1 MKDILWLIQKTLS
14 VLLKNKKS
22 LLIIISLP
30 IIGTLLSFSIYGNV
44 GQGTLNIGVINKENQ
59 SIANDTV
66 KFLEGLNHVN
76 VSMVK
81 ESEVEDKLTSK
92 KLDGVITLESGFS
105 ESVREGKPSHI
116 GISSIKGEQVT
127 AFIKSYLYNYIDN
140 IASISKVAGTDQSA
154 FDTMYA
160 GYQKGSFKVKTAT
173 LEDTSKNKD
182 MTNQTMGYLIMF
194 MLFSAANLSGYIL
207 KEKENRT
214 YFRLLSTP
222 IDGKKFILSNVG
234 VNMMILTVQIM
245 ITILFLTNV
254 FHTNINM
261 PFIVMIGVLMI
272 FALVAVGM
280 SLVIVAFSKNSAS
293 ANTMQNMV
301 IVPTCLLAGCYFP
314 YDIMPKS
321 VQKVADFLPQRWLL
335 DTVSKLQ
342 QGIPFS
348 ELYLN
353 ILILF
358 AFAIAFFLIAIYKF
372 GRNNDARNFV

>member
-30 IIGTLLSFSIYGNV
+30 IIGTLISFSIYGNV
-44 GQGTLNIGVINKENQ
+44 GQGTLNIGIVNKESQ
-59 SIANDTV
+59 PIANDTV

-76 VSMVK
+76 VSKIK

-92 KLDGVITLESGFS
+92 KIDGVITLDSGFS
-105 ESVREGKPSHI
+105 ASVREGKPDHI
-116 GISSIKGEQVT
+116 EISSIKGDQVT
-127 AFIKSYLYNYIDN
+127 VFIKSYLYNYVDN
-140 IASISKVAGTDQSA
+140 VAAISKVAGADQST
-154 FDTMYA
+154 FNSMYA
-160 GYQKGSFKVKTAT
+160 GYQKSSFKVKSET

-194 MLFSAANLSGYIL
+194 MLFSAVNLSGFIL

-222 IDGKKFILSNVG
+222 IDGKKFILSNVA
-234 VNMMILTVQIM
+234 VNMMILTVQIVIAVFFM
-245 ITILFLTNV
+245 TNV

-272 FALVAVGM
+272 FALIAIGL
-280 SLVIVAFSKNSAS
+280 SLIIVSFSKNSAAS
-293 ANTMQNMV
+293 NAMQNIV

-314 YDIMPKS
+314 YDIMPS
-321 VQKVADFLPQRWLL
+321 AVQKVANFLPQRWLL
-335 DTVSKLQ
+335 DTISKLQ

-353 ILILF
+353 ILILC
-358 AFAIAFFLIAIYKF
+358 AFAMAFFLIAIYKF

>member
-30 IIGTLLSFSIYGNV
+30 IIGTLISFSIYGNV
-44 GQGTLNIGVINKENQ
+44 GQGTLNIGIVNKENEP
-59 SIANDTV
+59 IANDTI

-76 VSMVK
+76 VSKVK

-92 KLDGVITLESGFS
+92 KLDGVITLDSGFS
-105 ESVREGKPSHI
+105 TSVREGKPNHI
-116 GISSIKGEQVT
+116 EIASIKGDQVT
-127 AFIKSYLYNYIDN
+127 VFIKSYLYNYIDN
-140 IASISKVAGTDQSA
+140 IAAISKVAGTDQST
-154 FDTMYA
+154 FNSMYA
-160 GYQKGSFKVKTAT
+160 GYQKSSFKVKSET

-194 MLFSAANLSGYIL
+194 MLFSAVNLSGFIL

-222 IDGKKFILSNVG
+222 IDGKKFILSNVA
-234 VNMMILTVQIM
+234 VNMMILILQIV
-245 ITILFLTNV
+245 IAVLFMTNV

-272 FALVAVGM
+272 FALIAVGL
-280 SLVIVAFSKNSAS
+280 SLVIVSFSKSSAAS
-293 ANTMQNMV
+293 NAMQNIV

-314 YDIMPKS
+314 YDIMPKA

-335 DTVSKLQ
+335 DTIAKLQ

-348 ELYLN
+348 ELYVN

-358 AFAIAFFLIAIYKF
+358 AFAVAFFLIAIYKF

>member
-127 AFIKSYLYNYIDN
+127 AFIKSYVYSYIDN

-160 GYQKGSFKVKTAT
+160 GYQKSSFKVKTET

-314 YDIMPKS
+314 YDIMPKA

>member
-30 IIGTLLSFSIYGNV
+30 IIGTLISFSIYGNV
-44 GQGTLNIGVINKENQ
+44 GQGTLNIGIVNKENEP
-59 SIANDTV
+59 IANDTIN
-66 KFLEGLNHVN
+66 FLEGLNHVN
-76 VSMVK
+76 VSKVK

-92 KLDGVITLESGFS
+92 KLDGVITLDSGFS
-105 ESVREGKPSHI
+105 TSVREGKPNHI
-116 GISSIKGEQVT
+116 EIASIKGDQVT
-127 AFIKSYLYNYIDN
+127 VFIKSYLYNYIDN
-140 IASISKVAGTDQSA
+140 IAAISKVAGTDQST
-154 FDTMYA
+154 FNSMYA
-160 GYQKGSFKVKTAT
+160 GYQKSSFKVKSET

-194 MLFSAANLSGYIL
+194 MLFSAVNLSGFIL

-222 IDGKKFILSNVG
+222 IDGKKFILSNVA
-234 VNMMILTVQIM
+234 VNMMILILQIV
-245 ITILFLTNV
+245 IAVLFMTNV

-272 FALVAVGM
+272 FALIAVGL
-280 SLVIVAFSKNSAS
+280 SLVIVSFSKSSAAS
-293 ANTMQNMV
+293 NAMQNIV

-314 YDIMPKS
+314 YDIMPKA
-321 VQKVADFLPQRWLL
+321 VQKVANFLPQRWLL
-335 DTVSKLQ
+335 DTIAKLQ

-348 ELYLN
+348 ELYVN

>member
-14 VLLKNKKS
+14 VLLKNKKG

-30 IIGTLLSFSIYGNV
+30 IIGTLISFSTYGNI

-66 KFLEGLNHVN
+66 KFLEGLDHVN
-76 VSMVK
+76 VSKVK
-81 ESEVEDKLTSK
+81 ESEIEDKLTSK

-105 ESVREGKPSHI
+105 ESVREGKPGYI
-116 GISSIKGEQVT
+116 EISSIKGAQVT

-140 IASISKVAGTDQSA
+140 VAAISKVAGTDQSA

-160 GYQKGSFKVKTAT
+160 GYQKSAFKVKTET

-261 PFIVMIGVLMI
+261 PFIVMIAVLMI

-280 SLVIVAFSKNSAS
+280 SLAIVAFSKNSAS
-293 ANTMQNMV
+293 ANTLQNMV

-314 YDIMPKS
+314 YDIMPKA

-342 QGIPFS
+342 QGIPIS
-348 ELYLN
+348 DLYLN

-358 AFAIAFFLIAIYKF
+358 AFAVAFFLIAIYKF

>member
-1 MKDILWLIQKTLS
+1 MKDILWLIRKTLAA
-14 VLLKNKKS
+14 LLKNKKGL
-22 LLIIISLP
+22 LLIVSLP
-30 IIGTLLSFSIYGNV
+30 IIGTLISFSIYGNV

-59 SIANDTV
+59 PIANDTV
-66 KFLEGLNHVN
+66 KFLEELNHVN
-76 VSMVK
+76 VSKVK

-92 KLDGVITLESGFS
+92 KLDGVITLQSGFS
-105 ESVREGKPSHI
+105 ESVRAGEPSHI
-116 GISSIKGEQVT
+116 EVSSIKGEQVT
-127 AFIKSYLYNYIDN
+127 AFIKSYLYNYVDN
-140 IASISKVAGTDQSA
+140 ISAISKVAGADQST
-154 FDTMYA
+154 FDSMYV
-160 GYQKGSFKVKTAT
+160 GYQKSSFKVKAET

-182 MTNQTMGYLIMF
+182 MTNQTIGYLIMF
-194 MLFSAANLSGYIL
+194 MLFSAANLSGIIL

-222 IDGKKFILSNVG
+222 IDGKKFILSNVA
-234 VNMMILTVQIM
+234 VNMIILTVQIV
-245 ITILFLTNV
+245 IAVLFMKYV

-261 PFIVMIGVLMI
+261 PFTVMIGVLMI
-272 FALVAVGM
+272 FALIAIGL
-280 SLVIVAFSKNSAS
+280 SLVIVSFAKNSTAS
-293 ANTMQNMV
+293 NAMQNVV

-314 YDIMPKS
+314 YDIMPKT
-321 VQKVADFLPQRWLL
+321 VQKIADFLPQRWLM
-335 DTVSKLQ
+335 DTISKLQ

>member
-1 MKDILWLIQKTLS
+1 MKDILWLIRKTLAA
-14 VLLKNKKS
+14 LFKNKKGL
-22 LLIIISLP
+22 LLIVSLP
-30 IIGTLLSFSIYGNV
+30 IIGTLISFSIYGNV

-59 SIANDTV
+59 PIANDTV

-76 VSMVK
+76 VSKIK
-81 ESEVEDKLTSK
+81 ESEVEDKLISK
-92 KLDGVITLESGFS
+92 KLDGVITLQSSFS

-116 GISSIKGEQVT
+116 EVSSIKGDQVT
-127 AFIKSYLYNYIDN
+127 VFIKSYLYNYVDN
-140 IASISKVAGTDQSA
+140 IAAISKVAGADQST
-154 FDTMYA
+154 FNSMYA
-160 GYQKGSFKVKTAT
+160 GYQKSSFKVKAET

-182 MTNQTMGYLIMF
+182 MTNQTIGYLIMF
-194 MLFSAANLSGYIL
+194 MLFSAANLSGIIL

-214 YFRLLSTP
+214 YFRLLSTL
-222 IDGKKFILSNVG
+222 IDGKKFILSNVA
-234 VNMMILTVQIM
+234 VNMIILTVQIV
-245 ITILFLTNV
+245 IAVLFMKYV

-261 PFIVMIGVLMI
+261 PFTVMIGVLMI
-272 FALVAVGM
+272 FALIAIGL
-280 SLVIVAFSKNSAS
+280 SLVIVSFSKSSTAS
-293 ANTMQNMV
+293 NAMQNIV

-314 YDIMPKS
+314 YDIMPKA

-335 DTVSKLQ
+335 DTISKLQ

>member
-30 IIGTLLSFSIYGNV
+30 IIGTLISFSIYGNV
-44 GQGTLNIGVINKENQ
+44 GQGTLNIGIVNKENEP
-59 SIANDTV
+59 IANDTI

-76 VSMVK
+76 VSKVK

-92 KLDGVITLESGFS
+92 KLDGVITLDSGFS
-105 ESVREGKPSHI
+105 TSVREGKPNHI
-116 GISSIKGEQVT
+116 EIASIKGDQVT
-127 AFIKSYLYNYIDN
+127 VFIKSYLYNYIDN
-140 IASISKVAGTDQSA
+140 IAAISKVAGTDQST
-154 FDTMYA
+154 FNSMYA
-160 GYQKGSFKVKTAT
+160 GYQKSSFKVKSET

-194 MLFSAANLSGYIL
+194 MLFSAVNLSGFIL

-222 IDGKKFILSNVG
+222 IDGKKFILSNVA
-234 VNMMILTVQIM
+234 VNMMILILQIV
-245 ITILFLTNV
+245 IAVLFMTNV

-272 FALVAVGM
+272 FALIAVGL
-280 SLVIVAFSKNSAS
+280 SLVIVSFSKSSAAS
-293 ANTMQNMV
+293 NAMQNIV

-314 YDIMPKS
+314 YDIMPKA
-321 VQKVADFLPQRWLL
+321 VQKVANFLPQRWLL
-335 DTVSKLQ
+335 DTIAKLQ

-348 ELYLN
+348 ELYVN

-358 AFAIAFFLIAIYKF
+358 AFAVAFFLIAIYKF

>member
-14 VLLKNKKS
+14 VLLKNKKG
-22 LLIIISLP
+22 LFIIISLP
-30 IIGTLLSFSIYGNV
+30 IIGTLISFSIYGNA
-44 GQGTLNIGVINKENQ
+44 GQGTLNIGIVNKENEL
-59 SIANDTV
+59 IANDTI

-76 VSMVK
+76 VSKVR

-105 ESVREGKPSHI
+105 TSVREGKPDHI
-116 GISSIKGEQVT
+116 EIASIKGDQVT

-140 IASISKVAGTDQSA
+140 IAAISKVAGTDQST
-154 FDTMYA
+154 FNSMYA
-160 GYQKGSFKVKTAT
+160 GYQKSSFKVKSET

-194 MLFSAANLSGYIL
+194 MLFSAVNLSGFIL

-222 IDGKKFILSNVG
+222 IDGRKFILSNVA
-234 VNMMILTVQIM
+234 VNMMILTLQIV
-245 ITILFLTNV
+245 IALLFMTNV

-272 FALVAVGM
+272 FALIAIGL
-280 SLVIVAFSKNSAS
+280 SLVIVSFSKSSAAS
-293 ANTMQNMV
+293 NAMQNLV

-314 YDIMPKS
+314 YDIMPNA
-321 VQKVADFLPQRWLL
+321 VQKVANFLPQRWLL

>member
-30 IIGTLLSFSIYGNV
+30 IIGTLISFSIYGNV
-44 GQGTLNIGVINKENQ
+44 GQGTLNIGIVNKESQ
-59 SIANDTV
+59 PIANDTV

-76 VSMVK
+76 VSKIK

-92 KLDGVITLESGFS
+92 KIDGVITLDSGFS
-105 ESVREGKPSHI
+105 ASVREGKPDHI
-116 GISSIKGEQVT
+116 EISSIKGDQVT
-127 AFIKSYLYNYIDN
+127 VFIKSYLYNYVDN
-140 IASISKVAGTDQSA
+140 VAAISKVAGADQST
-154 FDTMYA
+154 FNSMYA
-160 GYQKGSFKVKTAT
+160 GYQKSSFKVKSET

-194 MLFSAANLSGYIL
+194 MLFSAVNLSGFIL

-222 IDGKKFILSNVG
+222 IDGKKFILSNVA
-234 VNMMILTVQIM
+234 VNMMILTVQIVIAVFFM
-245 ITILFLTNV
+245 TNV

-272 FALVAVGM
+272 FALIAIGL
-280 SLVIVAFSKNSAS
+280 SLVIVSFSKNSAAS
-293 ANTMQNMV
+293 NAMQNIV

-314 YDIMPKS
+314 YDIMPS
-321 VQKVADFLPQRWLL
+321 AVQKVANFLPQRWLL
-335 DTVSKLQ
+335 DTISKLQ